1 MNISAQDVKKLREE
15 TGVSMMA
22 CKKALTDA
30 KGDFQKAKEIL
41 RGQGEK
47 VAEKKL
53 TRQTNQGIIHA
64 YIHGNQKVGALV
76 EVHCETDFVAK
87 NAEFKEFCK
96 ELTLQIAGY
105 NPTYLSPDYISEEDL
120 KKQEKLFREEFVGQ
134 KLQGERLEKS
144 LISKLDKFKKE
155 SSLLSQ
161 SYFRDESKT
170 IDQLLKEII
179 ARLGENI
186 QITRFTRYQI

>member
-30 KGDFQKAKEIL
+30 KGDFKKAKEIL

-53 TRQTNQGIIHA
+53 TRETNQGIIHA
-64 YIHGNQKVGALV
+64 YIHGNQKIGAIV

-87 NAEFKEFCK
+87 NTEFKEFCK
-96 ELTLQIAGY
+96 ELTLQITGY
-105 NPTYLSPDYISEEDL
+105 NPIYLSPDYIPEEDL
-120 KKQEKLFREEFVGQ
+120 KKQEKLFREEFIGQ
-134 KLQGERLEKS
+134 KLQGERLEKA
-144 LISKLDKFKKE
+144 ITSKIDKFKKE
-155 SSLLSQ
+155 NSLLSQ